1 MEDLR
6 KEEIEFAIEENNEE
20 LELLPN
26 MSDELL
32 ADMSDEEMSCSEG
45 IFDILQAQAEA
56 KRMEQIQEDYKV
68 SKEVKNSLYFKEG
81 EKVAQTLVAMVK
93 EMSNNG
99 IRYEEAIQ
107 IASAFYQ
114 FQEAKQMRENS
125 NDYKEIM
132 M

>member
-20 LELLPN
+20 L
-26 MSDELL
+26 DLL
-32 ADMSDEEMSCSEG
+32 ANMSDEEMSCSEG

-68 SKEVKNSLYFKEG
+68 SKEVKNSQYFKEG

-114 FQEAKQMRENS
+114 FQEAKQMRDS